1 MERVGQSAARKHDTR
16 ASEQEREVAMADNPD
31 EKQQRP
37 LLANIAV
44 KIDIPSHLTDEEAM
58 SAINKKL
65 LLAKWT
71 DAHYTSGSQGTI
83 LDTPAGIDL

>member
-1 MERVGQSAARKHDTR
+1 
-16 ASEQEREVAMADNPD
+16 MADNPD

-71 DAHYTSGSQGTI
+71 DAHYTSGSRGTI

>member
-1 MERVGQSAARKHDTR
+1 
-16 ASEQEREVAMADNPD
+16 MADNPD
-31 EKQQRP
+31 AKQQRP
-37 LLANIAV
+37 LLANVAV